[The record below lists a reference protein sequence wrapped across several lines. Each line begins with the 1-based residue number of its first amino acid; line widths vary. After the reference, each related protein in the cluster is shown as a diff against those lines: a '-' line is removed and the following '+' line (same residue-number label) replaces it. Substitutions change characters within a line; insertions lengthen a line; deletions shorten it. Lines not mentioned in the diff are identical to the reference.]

1 MKSFKKI
8 KTKINKRLSKRQ
20 SSILKDEGR
29 EQVMR
34 AAGLKPPCLSW
45 ASSVLSGTNSKVA
58 TQYSVIEMVY
68 TFYADDI
75 QEVQSSEIS
84 FSIQHG
90 TNAKNTTVF
99 FLKEKNTKTLL
110 NTEMEEGNL
119 EIISNGIF

>member
-1 MKSFKKI
+1 
-8 KTKINKRLSKRQ
+8 
-20 SSILKDEGR
+20 
-29 EQVMR
+29 MR

-75 QEVQSSEIS
+75 QEIQSSEIS

-99 FLKEKNTKTLL
+99 KRKKYKDSLKHRD
-110 NTEMEEGNL
+110 EGRKPRDH
-119 EIISNGIF
+119 F